1 MSSSNIHETIFRF
14 GIDGLD
20 EYYYGV
26 LTPGTIITVA
36 GHPGSGK
43 TTFASQLCYSNAT
56 EGKKCLYISTQE
68 PEEKFM
74 KHMARLGFNF
84 EVLLASDTFRFV
96 RFPLISSEE
105 ALDSLLESITNLV
118 VEFKPKII
126 VIDSVTPITKAIQS
140 DIKRRAMLQNFFYN
154 IAFDIKGAIVLVAE
168 IPLGKE
174 YIEEAGDVEFVADG
188 IIILK
193 HSIEYGLLSRRMEIR
208 KLRGAPIEVSEV
220 PFTIQAP
227 EGIVVMMPPKSLKP
241 KYYLKY
247 FRTLCQELDE
257 KIGPLRSGELV
268 LIAGPPH
275 RLLLGSIIKWA
286 LRVARESNAK
296 LAIITYKGVE
306 EEVKEI
312 TETFSKT
319 LSLSSDNINVA
330 ILNAA
335 ILSPEALLS
344 SEINIISKIKPD
356 IIIHYGTETLR
367 ILYAKTYPGLF
378 EKYKLIGKSLLRKY
392 NVLTIEIQSITDISE
407 VSADLNLA
415 DTVILLGEN
424 VKGLPEGKLI
434 AYKAI
439 EDKRYIDSL
448 EKIEKCIPIS

>member
-140 DIKRRAMLQNFFYN
+140 DIKRRAM
-154 IAFDIKGAIVLVAE
+154 
-168 IPLGKE
+168 
-174 YIEEAGDVEFVADG
+174 
-188 IIILK
+188 
-193 HSIEYGLLSRRMEIR
+193 
-208 KLRGAPIEVSEV
+208 
-220 PFTIQAP
+220 
-227 EGIVVMMPPKSLKP
+227 
-241 KYYLKY
+241 
-247 FRTLCQELDE
+247 
-257 KIGPLRSGELV
+257 
-268 LIAGPPH
+268 
-275 RLLLGSIIKWA
+275 
-286 LRVARESNAK
+286 
-296 LAIITYKGVE
+296 
-306 EEVKEI
+306 
-312 TETFSKT
+312 
-319 LSLSSDNINVA
+319 
-330 ILNAA
+330 
-335 ILSPEALLS
+335 
-344 SEINIISKIKPD
+344 
-356 IIIHYGTETLR
+356 
-367 ILYAKTYPGLF
+367 
-378 EKYKLIGKSLLRKY
+378 
-392 NVLTIEIQSITDISE
+392 
-407 VSADLNLA
+407 
-415 DTVILLGEN
+415 
-424 VKGLPEGKLI
+424 
-434 AYKAI
+434 
-439 EDKRYIDSL
+439 
-448 EKIEKCIPIS
+448 